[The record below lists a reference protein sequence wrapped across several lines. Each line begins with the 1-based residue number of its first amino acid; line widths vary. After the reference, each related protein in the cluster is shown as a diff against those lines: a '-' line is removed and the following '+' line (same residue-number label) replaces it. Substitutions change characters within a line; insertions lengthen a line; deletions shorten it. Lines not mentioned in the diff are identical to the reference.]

1 MKLDNIYRGDI
12 IKCEGFTG
20 SEPIVRSDSS
30 GRKFYRYGKFDRI
43 YRSNT
48 VLIKIG
54 DDLYID
60 LLSASMDVSSN
71 FDNIGLYVIP
81 TIANGEDSFYVDE
94 GSLKSYHVN
103 ADSSKFTRK

>member
-71 FDNIGLYVIP
+71 FDNIGLYVMILLLYMLVKVVK
-81 TIANGEDSFYVDE
+81 TSTTLSFVDYQKKRVQ
-94 GSLKSYHVN
+94 L
-103 ADSSKFTRK
+103 